1 MNFVILHGTE
11 GTPDGNWFP
20 WLSKELEKLGHKTI
34 RPVLP
39 TPEGQNVKNWT
50 KVIDEAVR
58 KIGGPDE
65 ETVII
70 AHSISPM
77 AVCHYLN
84 KYEAKI
90 GAAFFVSGFT
100 DYVDELEPYHTV
112 HPRFF
117 DKDFDWEILKKNCS
131 KIICFVGDNDPYLP
145 QDVLKRF
152 SELCLAKKFILISKG
167 GHLNSESGYTTFPL
181 LLETIRKELSF

>member
-84 KYEAKI
+84 KWYE
-90 GAAFFVSGFT
+90 FFTFC
-100 DYVDELEPYHTV
+100 
-112 HPRFF
+112 
-117 DKDFDWEILKKNCS
+117 W
-131 KIICFVGDNDPYLP
+131 
-145 QDVLKRF
+145 F
-152 SELCLAKKFILISKG
+152 SNTAYFNI
-167 GHLNSESGYTTFPL
+167 F
-181 LLETIRKELSF
+181 

>member
-1 MNFVILHGTE
+1 L
-11 GTPDGNWFP
+11 
-20 WLSKELEKLGHKTI
+20 KKLVASTTFG
-34 RPVLP
+34 
-39 TPEGQNVKNWT
+39 
-50 KVIDEAVR
+50 
-58 KIGGPDE
+58 
-65 ETVII
+65 
-70 AHSISPM
+70 SISIVVVFVTCEICPE
-77 AVCHYLN
+77 VVPVPSPITN
-84 KYEAKI
+84 
-90 GAAFFVSGFT
+90 AFFVSGFT

-117 DKDFDWEILKKNCS
+117 DKDFDWEKLKKNCS

-181 LLETIRKELSF
+181 LLETIKSELRL